1 MKNNIIINIQLI
13 AILILVAFLYSFT
26 SSRNQKR
33 KITKPEIEFINAESP
48 FVTNE
53 MVDNLLIDNFG
64 GTFSIQKDR
73 VNLKNIELTLNKH
86 SMIEKSEV
94 FVSVD
99 GKLKTVVKQ
108 KSPIA
113 RVFNNDESFYID
125 YKGNKM
131 PLSSN
136 FTARVP
142 LVYGEI
148 NSRYSQYFVE
158 LLKLIYDDEF
168 LKKNIIGIQIL
179 PDGNITMKNRNYS
192 YEIVFGRAIEM
203 DRKFNNYKAFFQKA
217 VQDTLIDNYKKV
229 NLKFTKQ
236 VVCTK

>member
-1 MKNNIIINIQLI
+1 MKKNSIINIQLI

-26 SSRNQKR
+26 SSRNEKR
-33 KITKPEIEFINAESP
+33 KIAKPEIEFLNAESP
-48 FVTNE
+48 FVTHE

-73 VNLKNIELTLNKH
+73 VNLKKIELILNKH

-94 FVSVD
+94 FLSVD

-113 RVFNNDESFYID
+113 RVFNENESFYID

-148 NSRYSQYFVE
+148 NTRYKHYFVE
-158 LLKLIYDDEF
+158 LLKLIYNDEF

-179 PDGNITMKNRNYS
+179 ADGNITMKNRNYS
-192 YEIVFGRAIEM
+192 YDIVFGRAIEM

-217 VQDTLIDNYKKV
+217 VQDTLIEQYKKV